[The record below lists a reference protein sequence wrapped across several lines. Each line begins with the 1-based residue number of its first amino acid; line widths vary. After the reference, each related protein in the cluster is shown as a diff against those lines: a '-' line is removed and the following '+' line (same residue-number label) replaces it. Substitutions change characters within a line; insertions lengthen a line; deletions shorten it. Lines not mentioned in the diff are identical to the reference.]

1 MYSRRRRTTD
11 IRRPVLK
18 QRIERR
24 LFFEFTSHTVVFA
37 AVFAAVAV
45 AFSQLVPREGA
56 AKQTAA
62 GEVLPRIV
70 IDPGHGGEDGGAVAP
85 DGTAEKDINLS
96 VAKSTC
102 AMLTALGCDCV
113 MTRED
118 DVMLSGD
125 GAGSKKLRDLQNRVA
140 FTDGGG
146 CVFVS
151 IHQNKFPQNSCAG
164 TQVYYSKND
173 ARSEK
178 LASVIRNN
186 TQKYL
191 QKNNTRQ
198 IKRAGSE
205 IYVLDRCTVPAV
217 LVECGF
223 LSNPAELELLKTEEY
238 QKKLGC
244 VIALSVADYLYDDAA
259 GRD

>member
-1 MYSRRRRTTD
+1 MKIGSHN
-11 IRRPVLK
+11 
-18 QRIERR
+18 R
-24 LFFEFTSHTVVFA
+24 LFFEFTAHFLSFA

-45 AFSQLVPREGA
+45 VFSSLSVRRTADQAARLADSASNGEGRA
-56 AKQTAA
+56 P
-62 GEVLPRIV
+62 LIV
-70 IDPGHGGEDGGAVAP
+70 IDPGHGGEDGGATAP

-96 VAKSTC
+96 VAKSVY
-102 AMLTALGCDCV
+102 ALLTALGFDCV
-113 MTRED
+113 LTRD
-118 DVMLSGD
+118 SDVMLSDG
-125 GAGSKKLRDLQNRVA
+125 GAGSKKLRDLKNRVA
-140 FTDGGG
+140 FTDGD
-146 CVFVS
+146 CVFIS
-151 IHQNKFPQNSCAG
+151 IHQNKFPQQSCAG
-164 TQVYYSKND
+164 AQVYYSKND

-238 QKKLGC
+238 QKKLSC
-244 VIALSVADYLYDDAA
+244 VIALSAADYLYDDAA